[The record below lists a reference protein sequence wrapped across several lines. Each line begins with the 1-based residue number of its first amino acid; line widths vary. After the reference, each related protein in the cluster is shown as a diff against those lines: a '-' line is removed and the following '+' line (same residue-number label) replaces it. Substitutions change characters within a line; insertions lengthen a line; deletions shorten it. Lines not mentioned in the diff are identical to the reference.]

1 MPREVQIHQAVGVQT
16 QQQAPGPLPAA
27 AIAEPVQLVAETKPD
42 AELEFKLFSSF
53 VNILFGSFLSPFSG
67 KLGAPPFTFLCF
79 SILGFLVTLG
89 FILCCIFTNEADLFV
104 IFHVLRY

>member
-1 MPREVQIHQAVGVQT
+1 MPREVQIHQAVGIQT
-16 QQQAPGPLPAA
+16 QQQAPGALPAA
-27 AIAEPVQLVAETKPD
+27 ATAEPAQLVVETKPD

-53 VNILFGSFLSPFSG
+53 ANILFGSF
-67 KLGAPPFTFLCF
+67 
-79 SILGFLVTLG
+79 LGFLVTLG